1 LHLFLSKEKA
11 SVLYCKKEKYLAA
24 FAPRHRKWHMRSMDT
39 AALRIASTE
48 QRLAGD
54 PCVSAAVA
62 AHAGTGKTK
71 LLVDRLL
78 RLMLSGGDPARILC
92 LTFTKAAAAEMA
104 IRLQRQ
110 LGNFV
115 TLDDTALAAALK
127 ALEITPEPPALV
139 RARELFARV
148 LDLPGGMRISTIHA
162 FCQSLLRRFPLE
174 ARISPHFRVVEDADA
189 RAALDAAREAILP
202 LVPQADI
209 DALAGLVS
217 ADGFAGL
224 VGVLEH
230 QRERLRPALEMAPDV
245 MRDALRRVAGAR
257 AGSEAELIEAAVD
270 WPESKALRAALMNA
284 KAHGSPAVADKA
296 GRLMGWL
303 DLPRDYRVEHW
314 PIWLEEL
321 FRQDGEKQA
330 LRNFC
335 NDKLHAM
342 YPDIRGA
349 CEAEQTRIQ
358 AVLDQMR
365 ALRTAEASAALLR
378 LAAPILRDYGA
389 AKERSG
395 LVDYDDLIRRTLALL
410 SDGGAAWVKF
420 KLDGGI
426 DHLLLDEV
434 QDTAAEQWAVTD
446 ALAEDFFAG
455 EGARGAAVRTVF
467 AVGDTKQSIYSFQGA
482 RPEQFATWRA
492 RTGGLVKAA
501 GGAWR
506 DAVLD
511 VSFRSTAPVLALV
524 DAVFAAPPGADGVT
538 VPGALMHRV
547 NRTGQAGSVMLW
559 PLAPRPEQIAPEPW
573 TVPAQNHPARSAPED
588 LVRHLA
594 GWISLQVSGGMRL
607 ESANRALRAG
617 DILVLVRRRGDFDR
631 ALVRELK
638 KLDVPVAGLDRMVL
652 TEQPAVQDLLALCAA
667 LLLPQDDLTL
677 AEMLVSPLGGLTDA
691 SLMDLAATR
700 DGTLWDCLRARAAE
714 RPDWRAARDFF
725 AALLSRVDYAA
736 PYALLAEALG
746 PLGGR
751 ARLFARLGPEAAEPV
766 DELLAKALHY
776 AALHPPSLQG
786 FLHWLDLAGAEVKRE
801 AEAAGDTVRI
811 MTVHGAKGLEAPLV
825 ILPDTVGLPPDDAR
839 LHWTRDARTGVE
851 LPLWAPNKH
860 FRCAAIDRL
869 RDDTAA
875 ARAEEYNR
883 LLYVALTR
891 ARDHLLVCGW
901 APRGDVPPASWYALV
916 EAGLRRVGATAQP
929 HLWGQALQLA
939 CAQSASAE
947 PGQQRVAASAA
958 PLPAWAGR
966 APEWRPAP
974 VPPEP
979 ALPRPLSP
987 SRPDGIRFGPVP
999 PARSP
1004 LRRGMAAS
1012 ASGKGVLVHALLQYL
1027 PALPPETRRDA
1038 ALLYAGS
1045 VLPGEAAGIAAQVMA
1060 VLEDESLAPLFG
1072 PTSRAEQTL
1081 TGVAAGQVITG
1092 RIDRLAVLPDA
1103 ILVADYKTSRA
1114 PPASADS
1121 VPVLYLRQLAAYRA
1135 VLRLLYPDRP
1145 VRCVLIWTEGPVAM
1159 PIPDEVLDRHAPGAS
1174 PLANRLD

>member
-1 LHLFLSKEKA
+1 
-11 SVLYCKKEKYLAA
+11 
-24 FAPRHRKWHMRSMDT
+24 MDS
-39 AALRIASTE
+39 AALRIANTE

-54 PCVSAAVA
+54 PRVSAAVA

-78 RLMLSGGDPARILC
+78 RLMLSEGGDPARILC

-104 IRLQRQ
+104 IRLQRR
-110 LGNFV
+110 LGQFV
-115 TLDDTALAAALK
+115 TMHDAALSQELK
-127 ALEITPEPPALV
+127 ELEITPAPAALV
-139 RARELFARV
+139 RARELFAHV

-174 ARISPHFRVVEDADA
+174 AQISPHFRVVEDADA
-189 RAALDAAREAILP
+189 RAALDAAREAVLP
-202 LVPQADI
+202 NVPQADI

-224 VGVLEH
+224 VGVLER
-230 QRERLRPALEMAPDV
+230 QREKLRPALTLAPDAL
-245 MRDALRRVAGAR
+245 RDALRRVAGAR
-257 AGSEAELIEAAVD
+257 AGSAAELIEAAVD
-270 WPESKALRAALMNA
+270 WPEAKALRAALMKA
-284 KAHGSPAVADKA
+284 KAHGSPAVAEKA

-303 DLPRDYRVEHW
+303 DLPLDYRVEHW
-314 PIWLEEL
+314 ANWLEEL
-321 FRQDGEKQA
+321 FRQDGEAQA

-335 NDKLHAM
+335 NDKLHALH
-342 YPDIRGA
+342 PDIRDA
-349 CEAEQTRIQ
+349 CQAEQTRVQ

-389 AKERSG
+389 AKQRGG

-455 EGARGAAVRTVF
+455 EGARGQAVRTVF

-482 RPEQFATWRA
+482 QPKQFETWRG
-492 RTGGLVKAA
+492 RTGGLVRAA
-501 GGAWR
+501 GQVWR
-506 DAVLD
+506 ESVLD
-511 VSFRSTAPVLALV
+511 VSFRSTAPVLAVV
-524 DAVFAAPPGADGVT
+524 DAVFATPPAADGVT
-538 VPGALMHRV
+538 EPSALLHRV
-547 NRTGQAGSVMLW
+547 NRVGQAGSVSLW
-559 PLAPRPEQIAPEPW
+559 PLAKRPEQVAPEPW

-617 DILVLVRRRGDFDR
+617 DILVLVRRRGEFGR

-638 KLDVPVAGLDRMVL
+638 KLNVPVAGLDRMVL

-677 AEMLVSPLGGLTDA
+677 AEMLVSPLGGLTDD
-691 SLMDLAATR
+691 SLMQLAATR
-700 DGTLWDCLRARAAE
+700 DGTLWDCLRARAGE
-714 RPDWRAARDFF
+714 RADWRAAHDYF
-725 AALLSRVDYAA
+725 AALLSRVDFAP

-839 LHWTRDARTGVE
+839 LHWTHDAQTGVD

-869 RDDTAA
+869 RAGTAG

-901 APRGDVPPASWYALV
+901 EPRGEVPETSWYALV
-916 EAGLRRVGATAQP
+916 AAGLRRAGAVAQA
-929 HLWGQALQLA
+929 HEWGQGLQLA
-939 CAQSASAE
+939 CAQSGDAE
-947 PGQQRVAASAA
+947 PSRHNEAAAVAA
-958 PLPAWAGR
+958 LPAWAGA
-966 APEWRPAP
+966 APGWRPAP

-979 ALPRPLSP
+979 PLPRPLSP
-987 SRPDGIRFGPVP
+987 SRPDGVRLGTVP

-1004 LRRGMAAS
+1004 LRRGAGPNAS
-1012 ASGKGVLVHALLQYL
+1012 AKGMLVHALLQYL
-1027 PALPPETRRDA
+1027 PALPAEARHAA
-1038 ALLYAGS
+1038 ALSYAAS
-1045 VLPGEAAGIAAQVMA
+1045 VLPEDAAAVALQVLA
-1060 VLEDESLAPLFG
+1060 VLEAPSLAPLFG
-1072 PTSRAEQTL
+1072 PASRAEQAL
-1081 TGVAAGQVITG
+1081 TGVVAGQVITG
-1092 RIDRLAVLPDA
+1092 RIDRLAVLPDEV
-1103 ILVADYKTSRA
+1103 LVADYKTSRA
-1114 PPASADS
+1114 PPASAAAA
-1121 VPVLYLRQLAAYRA
+1121 PVLYLRQLAAYRA

-1145 VRCVLIWTEGPVAM
+1145 VRCALIWTEGPVAM
-1159 PIPDEVLDRHAPGAS
+1159 AVPDDVLDRHAPGAPYPERPS
-1174 PLANRLD
+1174 ERPA